1 MNTTAQSKPNI
12 YIIDDEPSIRD
23 SLSLMLELEGFS
35 VESFESAID
44 FLAAAPF
51 KYFSCA
57 IVDIRMPDMNG
68 LQLQQ
73 ALIERGVLLPIIFLT
88 GFGDIPMSVKAIKA
102 GASDFLTKPI
112 TQEKLLACVR
122 AALQVT
128 ERRHAENEQRQAI
141 QARIDTLT
149 NREREI
155 MSLVVAENSNKEIA
169 RLLDIS
175 PRTVEHH
182 RSRLMEK
189 MGVTNVIELVNSY
202 QSVQPDRRRR

>member
-1 MNTTAQSKPNI
+1 MNTTTQLNTNI

-23 SLSLMLELEGFS
+23 SLSLMLELEGFT
-35 VESFESAID
+35 VESFKSAID
-44 FLAAAPF
+44 FLAAGCF
-51 KYFSCA
+51 NDLSCA

-73 ALIERGVLLPIIFLT
+73 TLIERGVLLPIIFLT

-122 AALQVT
+122 AALRVS

-141 QARIDTLT
+141 QMRIDSLT

-175 PRTVEHH
+175 PRTVELH

-189 MGVTNVIELVNSY
+189 MGTASVLELVTSY